1 MSFQLFRNKILAT
14 VFAKLAKLNLQMELV
29 CPPKGSYK
37 LYVQDL
43 QRKSQVMSVYVLL
56 VMLLPLTARTKP
68 QMRSYG
74 VSQIVILSHL
84 HIALILTNVIVTK
97 VIMQQ
102 GLPLF

>member
-56 VMLLPLTARTKP
+56 VMLLTLTARAKP

-74 VSQIVILSHL
+74 VLLVVILLHL
-84 HIALILTNVIVTK
+84 HIALILTIVFVNK
-97 VIMQQ
+97 AMMQQ
-102 GLPLF
+102 VPPLF